1 MQKRSSSSLKW
12 ILNLALLSA
21 APIAVTPSVHA
32 QTRESLH
39 AQNPN
44 QENDQV
50 HAFGSAEQDK
60 RPFAEKYAAPK
71 SISSFGH
78 IFDETF
84 WHVSYEGIFCFVII
98 TLVLL
103 IAIFFFR
110 HKPGKRAAYFDGTS
124 RTAVFASIGFGFLVF
139 LVLDFPLIR
148 SSYDQTFNVMW
159 NYPKGP
165 DVIKIMVMPQQWA
178 WNFKYPGNDGLFNTD
193 DDIDTV
199 NEMRIPVNK
208 KVMLQIKAKDVIHG
222 FMFPNVR
229 YQVDA
234 IPGHVT
240 QFWFDTLETGDFELA
255 CYHICGTSHY
265 KMKGFIKVL
274 NEDDFNSWAKE
285 NSEWA
290 KAKYDADDRQIRW
303 GWNWGMEETVTQNQV
318 TPQIQLKAASK
329 TASVH
334 SLNKTQK

>member
-21 APIAVTPSVHA
+21 APMAVTPSVHA
-32 QTRESLH
+32 QTRETLH

-44 QENDQV
+44 HENDQV
-50 HAFGSAEQDK
+50 HAFGSTEEDN

-84 WHVSYEGIFCFVII
+84 WHVSHEGMVCFAII

-110 HKPGKRAAYFDGTS
+110 YKPGKRAAYFDGTS
-124 RTAVFASIGFGFLVF
+124 KAAVFTSIGFGLLVF
-139 LVLDFPLIR
+139 VVLDFPLIR

-165 DVIKIMVMPQQWA
+165 DVVKIMVMPQQWA
-178 WNFKYPGNDGLFNTD
+178 WNFKYSGNDGVFNTD
-193 DDIDTV
+193 DDINTL

-208 KVMLQIKAKDVIHG
+208 KIMLQIKAKDVIHLSL
-222 FMFPNVR
+222 
-229 YQVDA
+229 
-234 IPGHVT
+234 I
-240 QFWFDTLETGDFELA
+240 
-255 CYHICGTSHY
+255 HI
-265 KMKGFIKVL
+265 
-274 NEDDFNSWAKE
+274 
-285 NSEWA
+285 
-290 KAKYDADDRQIRW
+290 
-303 GWNWGMEETVTQNQV
+303 
-318 TPQIQLKAASK
+318 
-329 TASVH
+329 
-334 SLNKTQK
+334 